1 MGYITNLSSNRTP
14 TVQACNEAYGFDAG
28 SISGGGG
35 ITLGPHDSNRFMI
48 NVYYNSPVD
57 LRTILKDTDPID
69 CVYAFIIVAEEVY
82 HTVWLYRGSDGKF
95 KPNGSC
101 YKDDDG
107 YRLHL
112 HIYLHSDG
120 TASYEHIYLQ
130 PDGYTIEANWVE

>member
-1 MGYITNLSSNRTP
+1 MGLILNKDDNRCP
-14 TVQACNEAYGFDAG
+14 TVKECNDTFGNN
-28 SISGGGG
+28 SGGG

-48 NVYYNSPVD
+48 NVCYTSPVD

-69 CVYAFIIVAEEVY
+69 CVYTFIILAEEVY

-101 YKDDDG
+101 YKNENR

-112 HIYLHSDG
+112 YTEWHNDG

-130 PDGYTIEANWVE
+130 PDGYTIEANWVK

>member
-28 SISGGGG
+28 SISGGG

-48 NVYYNSPVD
+48 NVYYTTPVD
-57 LRTILKDTDPID
+57 LRTILKDTDPIN

-95 KPNGSC
+95 KPMALVIKITMDIDYIC
-101 YKDDDG
+101 IYKW
-107 YRLHL
+107 
-112 HIYLHSDG
+112 HSDG

>member
-14 TVQACNEAYGFDAG
+14 TVQACNEAYGFDVD
-28 SISGGGG
+28 SMSGG
-35 ITLGPHDSNRFMI
+35 ITLGPHNSNRFMI
-48 NVYYNSPVD
+48 
-57 LRTILKDTDPID
+57 ID
-69 CVYAFIIVAEEVY
+69 CVYTFIILAEEVY

-101 YKDDDG
+101 YKDENG

-112 HIYLHSDG
+112 YTEWHDDG

>member
-28 SISGGGG
+28 SISGGG

-48 NVYYNSPVD
+48 NVYYNTPVD
-57 LRTILKDTDPID
+57 LRTILKDTDPIN

-101 YKDDDG
+101 YKGNNG

-112 HIYLHSDG
+112 HIQWNSDG
-120 TASYEHIYLQ
+120 TASYEHIYLR
-130 PDGYTIEANWVE
+130 PDGYTIETYWVE

>member
-1 MGYITNLSSNRTP
+1 MIT
-14 TVQACNEAYGFDAG
+14 DALLLRNATMHL
-28 SISGGGG
+28 GG

-48 NVYYNSPVD
+48 NIYYTSPVD

-69 CVYAFIIVAEEVY
+69 CVYTFIILAEEVY

-101 YKDDDG
+101 YKDEDG

-112 HIYLHSDG
+112 YTEWHDDG
-120 TASYEHIYLQ
+120 TASYEHIYICNQMATLLKQ
-130 PDGYTIEANWVE
+130 IG

>member
-28 SISGGGG
+28 SISGGG

-48 NVYYNSPVD
+48 NVYYTTPVD
-57 LRTILKDTDPID
+57 LRTILKDTDPIN

-101 YKDDDG
+101 YRDEDG

-112 HIYLHSDG
+112 YTEWHDDG
-120 TASYEHIYLQ
+120 TASYEHIYLR

>member
-28 SISGGGG
+28 SISGGG

-48 NVYYNSPVD
+48 NVYYTTPVD
-57 LRTILKDTDPID
+57 LRTILKDTDPIN
-69 CVYAFIIVAEEVY
+69 AFIIVAEEVY

-101 YKDDDG
+101 YKDNDG

-112 HIYLHSDG
+112 HIQWHSDG

>member
-1 MGYITNLSSNRTP
+1 MGQITGKDNNRVP
-14 TVQACNEAYGFDAG
+14 TVKECNEAYGFDAG
-28 SISGGGG
+28 SISGG

-48 NVYYNSPVD
+48 NVYYTTPVD
-57 LRTILKDTDPID
+57 LRTILKDTDPIN

-101 YKDDDG
+101 YKDNDG

-112 HIYLHSDG
+112 HIQWHSDG

>member
-1 MGYITNLSSNRTP
+1 MHLGIT
-14 TVQACNEAYGFDAG
+14 Q
-28 SISGGGG
+28 GGG
-35 ITLGPHDSNRFMI
+35 ITPGPHNSNRFMI
-48 NVYYNSPVD
+48 NIYYTSPVD

-69 CVYAFIIVAEEVY
+69 CVYTFIILAEEVY

-101 YKDDDG
+101 YKNEYG

-112 HIYLHSDG
+112 YTERHDDG

-130 PDGYTIEANWVE
+130 PDGYTIEADWIE

>member
-28 SISGGGG
+28 S
-35 ITLGPHDSNRFMI
+35 NRFMI
-48 NVYYNSPVD
+48 NMYYTTPVD
-57 LRTILKDTDPID
+57 LRTILKDTDPIN

-101 YKDDDG
+101 YKDNDG

-112 HIYLHSDG
+112 HIQWHSKLR
-120 TASYEHIYLQ
+120 TYIFA
-130 PDGYTIEANWVE
+130 A

>member
-28 SISGGGG
+28 SISGG

-48 NVYYNSPVD
+48 NVYYTTP
-57 LRTILKDTDPID
+57 
-69 CVYAFIIVAEEVY
+69 
-82 HTVWLYRGSDGKF
+82 SDGKF

-101 YKDDDG
+101 YKDNDG

-112 HIYLHSDG
+112 HTQWHSDG
-120 TASYEHIYLQ
+120 TASYEHIYLR

>member
-1 MGYITNLSSNRTP
+1 
-14 TVQACNEAYGFDAG
+14 
-28 SISGGGG
+28 
-35 ITLGPHDSNRFMI
+35 MI
-48 NVYYNSPVD
+48 NIYYTSPVD

-69 CVYAFIIVAEEVY
+69 CVYTFIIVAKEVY

-101 YKDDDG
+101 YKGGDG

-112 HIYLHSDG
+112 YTEWHDDG

>member
-1 MGYITNLSSNRTP
+1 MP
-14 TVQACNEAYGFDAG
+14 TASMQVLCR
-28 SISGGGG
+28 GG

-48 NVYYNSPVD
+48 NIYYTSPVD

-69 CVYAFIIVAEEVY
+69 CVYTFIIVAEEVY

-101 YKDDDG
+101 YKDNDG

-112 HIYLHSDG
+112 HIQWHSDG

>member
-14 TVQACNEAYGFDAG
+14 PQSKLVMKHMVSMQVLYR
-28 SISGGGG
+28 GGG

-48 NVYYNSPVD
+48 NVYYTTPVD
-57 LRTILKDTDPID
+57 LRTILKDTDPIN

-101 YKDDDG
+101 YKDNDG

-112 HIYLHSDG
+112 HIQWHSDG

-130 PDGYTIEANWVE
+130 PDGYTIEAIWVE

>member
-1 MGYITNLSSNRTP
+1 
-14 TVQACNEAYGFDAG
+14 
-28 SISGGGG
+28 
-35 ITLGPHDSNRFMI
+35 MI

-101 YKDDDG
+101 YKDN
-107 YRLHL
+107 
-112 HIYLHSDG
+112 DG

>member
-1 MGYITNLSSNRTP
+1 MMHLEIT
-14 TVQACNEAYGFDAG
+14 Q
-28 SISGGGG
+28 GGGG
-35 ITLGPHDSNRFMI
+35 PYDSNRFMI
-48 NVYYNSPVD
+48 NVYYTSPVD

-69 CVYAFIIVAEEVY
+69 CVYTFIILAEEVY

-101 YKDDDG
+101 YKDEDG

-112 HIYLHSDG
+112 YTEWHDDG

-130 PDGYTIEANWVE
+130 PDGYTIKAD

>member
-1 MGYITNLSSNRTP
+1 MGQITGKDNNRVP
-14 TVQACNEAYGFDAG
+14 TVKECNEAYGFDAG
-28 SISGGGG
+28 SISGGG

-48 NVYYNSPVD
+48 NVYYTTPVD
-57 LRTILKDTDPID
+57 LRTILKDTDPIN

-101 YKDDDG
+101 YKDNDG

-112 HIYLHSDG
+112 HIQWHSDG

>member
-1 MGYITNLSSNRTP
+1 
-14 TVQACNEAYGFDAG
+14 
-28 SISGGGG
+28 
-35 ITLGPHDSNRFMI
+35 MI

-101 YKDDDG
+101 YKDNDG

-112 HIYLHSDG
+112 HIQWYSKLR
-120 TASYEHIYLQ
+120 TYIFA
-130 PDGYTIEANWVE
+130 A